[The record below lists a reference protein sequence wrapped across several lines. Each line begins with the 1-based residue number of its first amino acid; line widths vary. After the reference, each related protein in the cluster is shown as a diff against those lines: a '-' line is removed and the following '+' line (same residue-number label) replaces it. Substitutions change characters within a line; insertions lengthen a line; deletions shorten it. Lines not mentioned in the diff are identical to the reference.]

1 MNSEQIIVQYF
12 HYKKIQ
18 KRGFV
23 KYGVFRRIIEYL
35 LDVHNN
41 PYFIRKTFLKLVEK
55 NYFYRSSPTGK
66 KSYRYRFN
74 QDKYIQYEQRK
85 KEEMVFPIIITFDL
99 VSSNLLLTYLPLYSA
114 LQLR

>member
-18 KRGFV
+18 NRGFV

-55 NYFYRSSPTGK
+55 NYFYRSSPTSK
-66 KSYRYRFN
+66 KSYRYMFN
-74 QDKYIQYEQRK
+74 PDKFIEYEQRK
-85 KEEMVFPIIITFDL
+85 KHLMKFPIIITFD
-99 VSSNLLLTYLPLYSA
+99 
-114 LQLR
+114 

>member
-1 MNSEQIIVQYF
+1 MNSEQIIIQYF
-12 HYKKIQ
+12 HYKQIQ
-18 KRGFV
+18 KRGFC

-74 QDKYIQYEQRK
+74 QDKYIQYEQRRR
-85 KEEMVFPIIITFDL
+85 EEMVFPIIITFD
-99 VSSNLLLTYLPLYSA
+99 
-114 LQLR
+114 

>member
-12 HYKKIQ
+12 HYKQIQ
-18 KRGFV
+18 KRGFC

-55 NYFYRSSPTGK
+55 NYFYRNNPTGK
-66 KSYRYRFN
+66 KSYRYSFN
-74 QDKYIQYEQRK
+74 PDKYIEYETRRK
-85 KEEMVFPIIITFDL
+85 NELKFPIIITFD
-99 VSSNLLLTYLPLYSA
+99 
-114 LQLR
+114 